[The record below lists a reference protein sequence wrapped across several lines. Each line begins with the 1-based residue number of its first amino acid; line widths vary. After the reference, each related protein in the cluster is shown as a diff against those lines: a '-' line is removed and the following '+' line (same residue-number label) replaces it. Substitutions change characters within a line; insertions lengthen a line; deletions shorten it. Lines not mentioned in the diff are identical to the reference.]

1 MQIVYVG
8 PHDGVEVLEIWDPP
22 VVTPNTPI
30 DVPEDV
36 ANRLLQQPNNW
47 QAVKTPAPK
56 KD

>member
-36 ANRLLQQPNNW
+36 ANRLLQQPDNW